1 MERTLVIPLA
11 FKIILN
17 ANGIIAAITDFRPL
31 QDIKVHF
38 KAILNAISL
47 ALFTPPHLFSTNITS
62 LHYSSLSRTGYMAV
76 LSIHLAIY
84 LSIHRF
90 LSLSI
95 YLSIYLFIHLLQS
108 IYWSTPNHQSI
119 HLSIYTQ
126 PSISLSI
133 HPSIPNRPSLY
144 LSIHLNTTIHLSNH
158 LSIYRPSIDLHPSI
172 LLSIHVLTLFIT
184 EAFRI

>member
-17 ANGIIAAITDFRPL
+17 ANGIIAAIIDFRPL

-47 ALFTPPHLFSTNITS
+47 ALLTPPHLFSTNITS
-62 LHYSSLSRTGYMAV
+62 LHYFSLSRTGYMAV

-84 LSIHRF
+84 LSIYRF

-95 YLSIYLFIHLLQS
+95 YLSIYSS
-108 IYWSTPNHQSI
+108 IYYNPSI
-119 HLSIYTQ
+119 DLHPIINLSIYTK

-133 HPSIPNRPSLY
+133 HPSKRN
-144 LSIHLNTTIHLSNH
+144 
-158 LSIYRPSIDLHPSI
+158 HPS
-172 LLSIHVLTLFIT
+172 F
-184 EAFRI
+184 